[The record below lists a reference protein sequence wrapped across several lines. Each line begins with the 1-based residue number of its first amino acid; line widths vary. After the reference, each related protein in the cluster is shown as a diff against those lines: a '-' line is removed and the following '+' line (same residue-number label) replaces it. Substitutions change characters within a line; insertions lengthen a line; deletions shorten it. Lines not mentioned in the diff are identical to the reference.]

1 MRSSLLIAL
10 LLLAACGDKEEKIDK
25 KAAARAAMERG
36 TGLLEAF
43 QYVEAKNELRKA
55 VELDPTWIDAK
66 VNYAIAL
73 MNATSDEKSG
83 ASLADEAIA
92 MARAVQ
98 TAEPDNPY
106 ANFLLGFL
114 LFRQGEAEQAL
125 ELFEKI
131 PEPDA
136 GVHFWSGQA
145 KLQQKDFAGA
155 LQSFRAAI
163 EIDRHCASA
172 YYGSFICLS
181 ALGKREEA
189 DQVRKQFEL
198 YRTPQLA
205 NLIDAKAYNQIGRY
219 VLAVRRYPKEA
230 AAERTFEWKST
241 PFGDVMGARAAVG
254 LGDVDGDGDLDVYL
268 PGALYRNDGGLQLLR
283 EFPAL
288 PGLLFDFDNDSVL
301 DLFLYGDGRDRLYRG
316 KGDGDFQEVALP
328 EGDHES
334 HFALAADLDM
344 DGDVDLF
351 VTDRK
356 GADRFLRNDDRK
368 GKFTTVPIGTPDA
381 SRGAITAD
389 FDRDLD
395 PDLIVARAEGGP
407 RRYRNDRSDGFVEVG
422 PGPQGPGPGLVAADM
437 DQDGFEEVRAVQ
449 HPVLHA
455 DVDLDGVLDEVAL
468 PDALSAAIAD
478 LDGDGMPEIVA
489 IRKDGKAVVRKAVV
503 EKPGHWVAFDLRG
516 RTAPAPP
523 QWAAPVGPGS
533 RVEILSGGRWQ
544 LRVARS
550 VSGVRQQHSPWV
562 HFGLGEHSK
571 VDIVRIL
578 WPDRVYVD
586 TAEGTRFVT
595 DFLGVGGLGFFLA
608 PGEYG
613 KPDPDEVVWIGPV
626 EPTEGEYVLRVLD
639 VLEEITYL
647 DEATLLVVDHPE
659 SVEVFPNER
668 FSCVEPFPEF
678 RIWEIE
684 GRVLPVR
691 ARNHRGE
698 DVLGQ
703 VTAIDR
709 RYPPME
715 LDGRF
720 EGYAKEHALEVD
732 FTGRV
737 PALQEGERLIL
748 QLDGW
753 VEYGYSHSNF
763 AAWQAG
769 VALSPPRLDLREG
782 DGWRTAIPVAG
793 YPAGLPR
800 PMTLDVTG
808 VVSGEHP
815 VFRLVTNLEIFW
827 DRVSLG
833 VDRKGTKATVRRLA
847 PKSAHLHELGYP
859 REYSPDGRKPLLY
872 DYALID
878 PSYPFRIMT
887 GDYTR
892 FGEVSPLLGEAD
904 DRYVIFGKGEEV
916 TLRYEAPPPAVAR
929 GRTLMLYAAGWCKD
943 MDGYTAHPETVGPL
957 PFLGMSNYPY
967 KEGEHYPDD
976 EAHRRYRAEWNT
988 RRVHPR

>member
-1 MRSSLLIAL
+1 
-10 LLLAACGDKEEKIDK
+10 
-25 KAAARAAMERG
+25 
-36 TGLLEAF
+36 
-43 QYVEAKNELRKA
+43 
-55 VELDPTWIDAK
+55 
-66 VNYAIAL
+66 
-73 MNATSDEKSG
+73 
-83 ASLADEAIA
+83 
-92 MARAVQ
+92 MARAVEK
-98 TAEPDNPY
+98 AEPENPY

-114 LFRQGEAEQAL
+114 LYRQGEAEQAL
-125 ELFEKI
+125 ELFGKI

-145 KLQQKDFAGA
+145 KLAKRDFEGA
-155 LQSFRAAI
+155 LESFRKAI

-181 ALGKREEA
+181 ALGKRDEA
-189 DQVRKQFEL
+189 DKVREQFEL
-198 YRTPQLA
+198 IRTPKLA
-205 NLIDAKAYNQIGRY
+205 NLIDAKAYNQIGKY
-219 VLAVRRYPKEA
+219 VLAVRRYPKDPPP
-230 AAERTFEWKST
+230 RKTFDWRST
-241 PFGDVMGARAAVG
+241 PFGELQGHRAAVG
-254 LGDVDGDGDLDVYL
+254 IGDVDGDGDLDLHL
-268 PGALYRNDGGLQLLR
+268 PGALYLNEGGLRFKRHRDL
-283 EFPAL
+283 PAQ
-288 PGLLFDFDNDSVL
+288 PGLFFDFNNDSVL

-316 KGDGDFQEVALP
+316 KGDGSFLEVALP
-328 EGDHES
+328 EADHES

-351 VTDRK
+351 VTDET

-368 GKFTTVPIGTPDA
+368 GEFTTVPIGTPDA

-422 PGPQGPGPGLVAADM
+422 PGPQGPGPALVAADM
-437 DQDGFEEVRAVQ
+437 DQDGFEEVRAVR

-455 DVDLDGVLDEVAL
+455 DVDLDGALDEVAL

-478 LDGDGMPEIVA
+478 LDGDGTPEVVA
-489 IRKDGKAVVRKAVV
+489 VLKDGKAVVRKAAI

-544 LRVARS
+544 LRVARG
-550 VSGVRQQHSPWV
+550 VSGLSQQHTPLV
-562 HFGLGEHSK
+562 HFGLGERSK

-578 WPDRVYVD
+578 WPDRVLQVELDFAGDRPKIIREANRKPSSCPLLYVD
-586 TAEGTRFVT
+586 TADGTRFVT

-608 PGEYG
+608 PGVYG
-613 KPDPDEVVWIGPV
+613 KPDPDEVVWIGSVDP
-626 EPTEGEYVLRVLD
+626 EEGEYVLRVLD
-639 VLEEITYL
+639 VLEEVTYL

-668 FSCVEPFPEF
+668 FSCIEPFPDF
-678 RIWEIE
+678 RLWEIE
-684 GRVLPVR
+684 DRVLPVR
-691 ARNHRGE
+691 ARNHHGK
-698 DVLGQ
+698 DILGQ

-709 RYPPME
+709 NYPPVE

-720 EGYAKEHALEVD
+720 EGYAKEHALVAD

-737 PALQEGERLIL
+737 PALKEGERLIL

-808 VVSGEHP
+808 VVTPEHP

-847 PKSAHLHELGYP
+847 PHSAHLHELGYP
-859 REYSPDGRKPLLY
+859 REYSPDGAKPLLY

-892 FGEVSPLLGEAD
+892 FGEVSPLLDKAD

-916 TLRYEAPPPAVAR
+916 TLRYEAPAPAAAKR
-929 GRTLMLYAAGWCKD
+929 RTLMLHAAGWCKD
-943 MDGYTAHPETVGPL
+943 MDAYTAHPETVGPL

-967 KEGEHYPDD
+967 KEDERYPDD
-976 EAHRRYRAEWNT
+976 KAHRRYRAEWNT
-988 RRVHPR
+988 RRVNPR